1 MSGFIVQ
8 GPKSDDRDSSGLKN
22 GLYPKTN
29 YLQKLAG
36 GEAARAIVVCAA
48 GSGGARACG
57 VFREQVHLATRW

>member
-1 MSGFIVQ
+1 M
-8 GPKSDDRDSSGLKN
+8 GPREFGLL
-22 GLYPKTN
+22 GLGGEREGDLFFSVKTN